1 MKERSVIDIERHF
14 ADQGHRVF
22 AVLVVENAYMS
33 GDQTAKRVQRQ
44 ASDLP
49 ALNAT
54 FNLVSTIFISM
65 GWYFIR
71 RGAWRRHMACM
82 ITALISSLC
91 FLVGYVT
98 YHARVGEKSSGY
110 TGWVTAVYFPMLA
123 SHVLLAFAT
132 LPLVILTLVPVFRR
146 RWDRHVWIARWT
158 VPIWL
163 YVSVTGVLVYFM
175 LYKWFPPANVIQ
187 AIVPDR

>member
-1 MKERSVIDIERHF
+1 
-14 ADQGHRVF
+14 
-22 AVLVVENAYMS
+22 
-33 GDQTAKRVQRQ
+33 
-44 ASDLP
+44 
-49 ALNAT
+49 
-54 FNLVSTIFISM
+54 M

-71 RGAWRRHMACM
+71 RGAWRRHMVCM
-82 ITALISSLC
+82 ITALISSVC
-91 FLVGYVT
+91 FLVGYIT

-110 TGWVTAVYFPMLA
+110 SGWLAAVYFPMLS
-123 SHVLLAFAT
+123 SHVLLAFVT
-132 LPLVILTLVPVFRR
+132 LPLVILTLVQVFRR

>member
-1 MKERSVIDIERHF
+1 MIS
-14 ADQGHRVF
+14 
-22 AVLVVENAYMS
+22 
-33 GDQTAKRVQRQ
+33 T
-44 ASDLP
+44 SDLP

-110 TGWVTAVYFPMLA
+110 TGWVAAVYFPMLA
-123 SHVLLAFAT
+123 SHVLLG
-132 LPLVILTLVPVFRR
+132 
-146 RWDRHVWIARWT
+146 IARWT